1 MQQESLHDAE
11 PAAASTDVAG
21 VFDFLIDPRG
31 AAKRL
36 PRKYFWIVPL
46 AIMSVAMVVLGI
58 INMPLAHQALVNQ
71 PVPGNVT
78 PDQMQQRINIGT
90 TIQKVFV
97 YLSPVVLLIM
107 TAFSAAVVLMCGL
120 VIGLKPKFLEM
131 FNLMAGLSMIEVLKL
146 IATTVVIHMKGEPS
160 SMADL
165 QPALGLDI
173 FAPTGMNKVLVA
185 FLGFFNVFQLWE
197 IVMATLIF
205 AIAYRVS
212 KGKAAVAVLPVFL
225 VGLVLRLI
233 GAFFTPST

>member
-11 PAAASTDVAG
+11 PAAPSTDVAG

-58 INMPLAHQALVNQ
+58 INMPLAHQALMNQ
-71 PVPGNVT
+71 PVPANVT

-97 YLSPVVLLIM
+97 YLSPVVLLII

-120 VIGLKPKFLEM
+120 VIGLKPTFLEM
-131 FNLMAGLSMIEVLKL
+131 FNLMAGLSIIEVLKL

-173 FAPTGMNKVLVA
+173 FAPTGMNKMLVA

-197 IVMATLIF
+197 IVMAILIF

-212 KGKAAVAVLPVFL
+212 KGKAAAAVLPVFL

>member
-1 MQQESLHDAE
+1 MQQESLYDAQ
-11 PAAASTDVAG
+11 PSTASTDLAG

-36 PRKYFWIVPL
+36 PRKYFWIAPL
-46 AIMSVAMVVLGI
+46 AIMSVAMVILGI
-58 INMPLAHQALVNQ
+58 INMPLAHQALLNQ
-71 PVPGNVT
+71 PVPPNVT
-78 PDQMQQRINIGT
+78 PDQMQQRINIGS

-97 YLSPVVLLIM
+97 YLSPVILLIM
-107 TAFSAAVVLMCGL
+107 TAFSAAVVLTCGL
-120 VIGLKPKFLEM
+120 VLGLKPKFLEM
-131 FNLMAGLSMIEVLKL
+131 FNLMAGLSIIEVLKL
-146 IATTVVIHMKGEPS
+146 IATTVVIHTKGEPS

-197 IVMATLIF
+197 IVMAILIF
-205 AIAYRVS
+205 ALAYRVG
-212 KGKAAVAVLPVFL
+212 KEKAAVIVLPVFL
-225 VGLVLRLI
+225 IGLVLRLI

>member
-1 MQQESLHDAE
+1 MPQESLHDAE

-36 PRKYFWIVPL
+36 PRKYFWVVPL
-46 AIMSVAMVVLGI
+46 AIMSIAMVVLGI

-71 PVPGNVT
+71 PVPANVT
-78 PDQMQQRINIGT
+78 PDQMQQRINVGT
-90 TIQKVFV
+90 MVQKIFV
-97 YLSPVVLLIM
+97 YLSPVVLFIM

-120 VIGLKPKFLEM
+120 VIGLKPRFLEM
-131 FNLMAGLSMIEVLKL
+131 FNLMAGLSIIEVLKL

-173 FAPTGMNKVLVA
+173 FAPAGMNKVLVA
-185 FLGFFNVFQLWE
+185 FLGYFNVFQIWE
-197 IVMATLIF
+197 MVMAILIF
-205 AIAYRVS
+205 ALAYRVS

-225 VGLVLRLI
+225 IGLVLRLI